1 MSGVVGMSEREEA
14 QLATGVRRADA
25 EGLAG
30 QLGQLARDLHGHTGV
45 EETLDEIVRTA
56 LRLLPRAESA
66 SISMVK
72 ARQQVESRAASG
84 ELPRVVDAI
93 QTQTGQGPC
102 LDAAYREQI
111 VRVPDLSRELR
122 WPRFAHRAWEA
133 GARSMLSVQFFLEN
147 RDRGRGLGALNLYG
161 AEVGVFEEE
170 CEQVAVLVATHAA
183 IALADAKEIT
193 GLTDALVNRDLI
205 GQAKGVLMERYKL
218 STHEAFVLLTAAA
231 TTTNRKLTDIA
242 EELVLT
248 GHLATHTKGQQ
259 GNAG

>member
-1 MSGVVGMSEREEA
+1 MDQREKA
-14 QLATGVRRADA
+14 QLATGVRPTDA

-30 QLGQLARDLHGHTGV
+30 QLGQLARDLHAHTGV

-56 LRLLPRAESA
+56 LRLLPRAEWA
-66 SISMVK
+66 SISLVK
-72 ARQQVESRAASG
+72 ARRQVESRAASG
-84 ELPRVVDAI
+84 ELPRIVDAI
-93 QTQTGQGPC
+93 QNETRQGPC

-133 GARSMLSVQFFLEN
+133 GARSMLSVQFFIEN
-147 RDRGRGLGALNLYG
+147 RDIGALNLYG
-161 AEVGVFEEE
+161 AGVGVFEEE

-183 IALADAKEIT
+183 IALADAKQIT

-218 STHEAFVLLTAAA
+218 STHQAFVLLTAAA
-231 TTTNRKLTDIA
+231 TTTNRKVTDIA

-248 GHLATHTKGQQ
+248 GHLATHTKGQRDKP
-259 GNAG
+259 A

>member
-1 MSGVVGMSEREEA
+1 MDQREKA
-14 QLATGVRRADA
+14 QLATGVGPADA

-30 QLGQLARDLHGHTGV
+30 QLGQLARDLHAHTGV

-56 LRLLPRAESA
+56 LRLLPRAEWA
-66 SISMVK
+66 SISLVK
-72 ARQQVESRAASG
+72 ARRQVESRAASG
-84 ELPRVVDAI
+84 ELPRIVDAI
-93 QTQTGQGPC
+93 QNETRQGPC

-133 GARSMLSVQFFLEN
+133 GARSMLSVQFFIEN
-147 RDRGRGLGALNLYG
+147 RDIGALNLYG
-161 AEVGVFEEE
+161 AGVGVFEEE

-183 IALADAKEIT
+183 IALADAKQIT
-193 GLTDALVNRDLI
+193 WLTDALVNRDLI

-218 STHEAFVLLTAAA
+218 STHQAFVLLTAAA
-231 TTTNRKLTDIA
+231 TTTNRKVTDIA

-248 GHLATHTKGQQ
+248 GHLATHTKGQRDKP
-259 GNAG
+259 A